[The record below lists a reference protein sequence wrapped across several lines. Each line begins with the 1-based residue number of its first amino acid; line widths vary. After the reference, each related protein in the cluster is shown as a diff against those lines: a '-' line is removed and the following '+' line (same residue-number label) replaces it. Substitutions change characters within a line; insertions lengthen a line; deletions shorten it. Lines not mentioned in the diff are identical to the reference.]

1 MLNSNHAARR
11 AVPKQPLIYAA
22 TPRANSSGTNSA
34 TCTVGIT
41 GRAGRDAAGRGMCR
55 LQTLNVSSQLPRG
68 RTQLFRQLWA
78 VTSIESRDLLP
89 ATDVSEGG
97 GEEERRRTRRRGKII
112 GMSCLLDCPQIR
124 TCRRTFFWLSKS
136 LPYISLAAARGSF
149 LGWSYPYRD
158 VFSILHSYRV
168 YQWMTSP

>member
-68 RTQLFRQLWA
+68 RTRLFRQLWA

-89 ATDVSEGG
+89 VTDVSERG
-97 GEEERRRTRRRGKII
+97 GEEERRTTRRWGKII
-112 GMSCLLDCPQIR
+112 GMTCLLDCPQIG
-124 TCRRTFFWLSKS
+124 TCRRTFSGSRNLFLTYPWLPLEGPSS
-136 LPYISLAAARGSF
+136 VDRILTEMYLVSFNHTVFISG
-149 LGWSYPYRD
+149 
-158 VFSILHSYRV
+158 
-168 YQWMTSP
+168 